1 MSTTLLTFRTT
12 VSLLHYCKG
21 YYTFYPP
28 KVPASGPLIYSKF
41 SFVFAS
47 RQRWALHLSFAVYQ
61 GLLISKAADC
71 HHRLC
76 LHRHCLLLCAL
87 DKDPAHTTF
96 SRWCLCSRLGKFTR
110 TMSKHFC
117 ENYCTLFPALKQKGG
132 STKCSL
138 LGLQSALM
146 PLSSTTF
153 GVGCYIL
160 ALLWP
165 QRHAGYFW
173 ALLLTMSICPLPHHG
188 PVWQKRIW
196 NAYLL
201 TGAAECNYNLSIWMI
216 TEQKCQGP
224 LCCPSIPSRL
234 LTKLHDC

>member
-1 MSTTLLTFRTT
+1 MSPSPFICSISGSADQARLRTVIIGYVCICTASCSVHWTRIPLTPPSAGG
-12 VSLLHYCKG
+12 VS
-21 YYTFYPP
+21 
-28 KVPASGPLIYSKF
+28 A
-41 SFVFAS
+41 
-47 RQRWALHLSFAVYQ
+47 QDLSF
-61 GLLISKAADC
+61 
-71 HHRLC
+71 
-76 LHRHCLLLCAL
+76 
-87 DKDPAHTTF
+87 
-96 SRWCLCSRLGKFTR
+96 GKFTW
-110 TMSKHFC
+110 TMSKHFR